1 MTVYTVVEEG
11 VFCRLLLP
19 KSLHEF
25 LIVQPVIILIILFFF
40 FSNFDICCST

>member
-40 FSNFDICCST
+40 LILTFVAVRE